1 MKQSKIKEIVIPA
14 LSLFIICIV
23 VTALLGLTNAVTA
36 PKIEELAVETQEA
49 AKKEVLADAASFG
62 DAEQTQ
68 LSGTTYTYYK
78 GLAADGSVMGYV
90 VETVSKGYGG
100 DISLMVGVG
109 VDGTV
114 QGVSILSI
122 NETAGL
128 GMNAENPEFLEQFL
142 GKSGTIGVQKNGSSD
157 TEIQALTGATITSE
171 AMADGINQALLVCEQ
186 LGGGVNG

>member
-142 GKSGTIGVQKNGSSD
+142 GKSGTIGVQKNGLSD

-171 AMADGINQALLVCEQ
+171 AMADGVNQALLVCEQ

>member
-62 DAEQTQ
+62 EAEQTQ

-114 QGVSILSI
+114 HGVSILSI

-157 TEIQALTGATITSE
+157 TEIQALTGSTITSE
-171 AMADGINQALLVCEQ
+171 AMADGVNQALFVCEQ

>member
-62 DAEQTQ
+62 EAEQTQ
-68 LSGTTYTYYK
+68 MRGTTYTYYK

-109 VDGTV
+109 ADGTV

-171 AMADGINQALLVCEQ
+171 AMADGVNQALLVCEQ
-186 LGGGVNG
+186 LGGGENG

>member
-68 LSGTTYTYYK
+68 LSGTTYTYYN

-171 AMADGINQALLVCEQ
+171 AMADGVNQALLVCEQ

>member
-62 DAEQTQ
+62 EAEQTQ

-171 AMADGINQALLVCEQ
+171 AMADGVNQALFVCEQ
-186 LGGGVNG
+186 LGGSVNG

>member
-62 DAEQTQ
+62 EAEQTQ

-114 QGVSILSI
+114 HGVSILSI

-171 AMADGINQALLVCEQ
+171 AMADGVNQALFVCEQ

>member
-14 LSLFIICIV
+14 LSLFVICIV

-171 AMADGINQALLVCEQ
+171 AMADGVNQALLVCEQ

>member
-23 VTALLGLTNAVTA
+23 VTALLGLTTAVAA

-62 DAEQTQ
+62 EAEQTQ

-157 TEIQALTGATITSE
+157 TEIQALTGATTTSE
-171 AMADGINQALLVCEQ
+171 AMADGVNQALLVCEQ

>member
-14 LSLFIICIV
+14 LSLFVICIV

-171 AMADGINQALLVCEQ
+171 AMADGVNQALFVCEQ

>member
-1 MKQSKIKEIVIPA
+1 MKQSKVKEIVIPA

-171 AMADGINQALLVCEQ
+171 AMADGVNQALFVCEQ

>member
-1 MKQSKIKEIVIPA
+1 MKQSKIKVIVIPA

-78 GLAADGSVMGYV
+78 GFAADGSVMGYV

-171 AMADGINQALLVCEQ
+171 AMADGVNQALLVCEQ

>member
-114 QGVSILSI
+114 HGVSILSI

-171 AMADGINQALLVCEQ
+171 AMADGVNQALLVCEQ

>member
-14 LSLFIICIV
+14 LSLFVICIV

-62 DAEQTQ
+62 EAEQTQ

-109 VDGTV
+109 ADGTV

-171 AMADGINQALLVCEQ
+171 AMADGVNQALLVCEQ
-186 LGGGVNG
+186 LGGGENG

>member
-1 MKQSKIKEIVIPA
+1 MKQSKVKEIVIPA

-62 DAEQTQ
+62 DAEQAQ
-68 LSGTTYTYYK
+68 LNGTTYTYYK
-78 GLAADGSVMGYV
+78 GLAADSSVMGYV

-171 AMADGINQALLVCEQ
+171 AMADGVNQALFVCEQ

>member
-1 MKQSKIKEIVIPA
+1 MKQSKVKEIVIPA

-68 LSGTTYTYYK
+68 LSGMTYTYYK

-171 AMADGINQALLVCEQ
+171 AMADGVNQALLVCEQ